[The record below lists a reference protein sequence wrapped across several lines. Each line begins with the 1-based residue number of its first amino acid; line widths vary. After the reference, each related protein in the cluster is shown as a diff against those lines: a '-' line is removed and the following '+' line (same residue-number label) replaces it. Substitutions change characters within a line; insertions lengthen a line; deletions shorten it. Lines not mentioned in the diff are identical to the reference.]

1 MNFLQ
6 ITALSV
12 TIFNIVLT
20 LLVVGRDV
28 RSRLKQVYLLW
39 GTCIAL
45 WNIGAIFLNRT
56 VPLPPSQAIY
66 WAKMLQL
73 GVIFMPV
80 SISHLCMIVAQVDV
94 RKWAPW
100 FYAAHAIIAV
110 SLFFNKFVVG
120 VRLMHF
126 GYYAVPGPMFHVY
139 SIFYVIETVALVS
152 VLYIKQKT
160 AAPLLRTRLRA
171 MLLAIFMLWLCGT
184 NDLMPLLHID
194 KYPFTNWPFYPL
206 GHMAALFYL
215 TVVAYS
221 VLQHQL
227 LDIHVTLSR
236 FAAQIVRMAF
246 MIVIGFMMLLVIKEL
261 YSDAFPNTSSFFA
274 ALGVVFA
281 SALTASLFFPQFFG
295 KGTDA
300 LERKILGDRFEYHSR
315 VQGLIDMMRSY
326 PDPELLLEELKELLA
341 KTMRVNSYELILLDE
356 TSRGFKLYH
365 SFPSRPHVALPE
377 LSMDS
382 AVARYFLETHAP
394 YLSCNA
400 SYTRNESSII
410 ESAARKLL
418 QPFEPEFCFPF
429 FSADGMVGLM
439 LLGPKANH
447 EVFTPYDLRL
457 LSELSND
464 LGLLL
469 NQVRLRDQVQR
480 AQEQELLGR
489 MSRGLAHDLNN
500 LLTPVHTFLQLFQEQ
515 EQASGPYGELA
526 PVALRN
532 LGTVRTYINDALFF
546 SRTNKLNAK
555 LSALHE
561 TIKEAAALVQTRADA
576 KKISIRFN
584 SEFQPVIEMDQTL
597 IKRLLCN
604 LLSNAVD
611 ASQDGSTIEMVLT
624 ALPKTE
630 MSREWYRVEV
640 IDHGEGISP
649 ENMGRIFAP
658 YFTTKTTGDSMRGF
672 GLGLAICRKIAN
684 LHGGDLSVVS
694 KVNRGTT
701 MRLDLPS
708 KLLVTDVTT
717 TQTQPQIARQTLL
730 FEHPANS
737 SNNTASPP
745 GGARDLPAPAPARI
759 AAA

>member
-12 TIFNIVLT
+12 TIFNVVLT

-45 WNIGAIFLNRT
+45 WNVGSIFLNRT
-56 VPLPPSQAIY
+56 DALPPAEAFV
-66 WAKMLQL
+66 WAKVLQL
-73 GVIFMPV
+73 GVIFMPL
-80 SISHLCMIVAQVDV
+80 SISHLCMLVAGVDV
-94 RKWAPW
+94 RRWTPW
-100 FYAAHAIIAV
+100 LYAAHSIIAV
-110 SLFFNKFVVG
+110 SLFFDKFVVG
-120 VRLMHF
+120 VRLLHF

-139 SIFYVIETVALVS
+139 SIFYVVETIALVS

-171 MLLAIFMLWLCGT
+171 MLVAIFMLWLCGT
-184 NDLMPLLHID
+184 NDLMPLLHVD
-194 KYPFTNWPFYPL
+194 RYPFTNWHFYPL
-206 GHMAALFYL
+206 GHLAAMFYL

-236 FAAQIVRMAF
+236 FAAQIVRMSF
-246 MIVIGFMMLLVIKEL
+246 MFIVGLMMLLVIKEM
-261 YSDAFPNTSSFFA
+261 YKDSFTAFSFFA

-300 LERKILGDRFEYHSR
+300 LERKILGDRFEYHAR

-326 PDPELLLEELKELLA
+326 PDPEVLLEEMNELLA

-356 TSRGFKLYH
+356 TSRGFMLYH

-377 LSMDS
+377 LKMDS
-382 AVARYFLETHAP
+382 ALARYFLETRAP

-400 SYTRNESSII
+400 TYSRNEGTDV
-410 ESAARKLL
+410 ERAARELL

-429 FSADGMVGLM
+429 FSADGLVGLM
-439 LLGPKANH
+439 LLGPKSNH

-457 LSELSND
+457 LSEFSTD

-469 NQVRLRDQVQR
+469 NQVRLRDQVQKS
-480 AQEQELLGR
+480 QEQELLGR

-532 LGTVRTYINDALFF
+532 LGTVRTYINEALFF

-555 LSALHE
+555 LTSLHE
-561 TIKEAAALVQTRADA
+561 TIKEAADLVQTRADL
-576 KKISIRFN
+576 KNISIRFN
-584 SEFQPVIEMDQTL
+584 SELDPVIEMDQTL
-597 IKRLLCN
+597 IKRLICN

-611 ASQDGSTIEMVLT
+611 ASQDRSNIEIALA

-630 MSREWYRVEV
+630 MSRDWYRVEV

-649 ENMGRIFAP
+649 EDLHRIFAP
-658 YFTTKTTGDSMRGF
+658 YFTTKTTGDSARGF
-672 GLGLAICRKIAN
+672 GLGLAICRKIAT

-694 KVNRGTT
+694 KLNKGTT

-708 KLLVTDVTT
+708 KLLVTETT
-717 TQTQPQIARQTLL
+717 TQPQPQSARQTLL

-737 SNNTASPP
+737 APDSGSPP
-745 GGARDLPAPAPARI
+745 GGPRDLPPAPAPARI